1 MKKNLFVTAL
11 LTLAIALSGLT
22 GNGIFAEEQND
33 TGYYYGD
40 VDTSNSV
47 DASDALI
54 VLKHAAKLEIIAEEL
69 PLVLADIT
77 KDTVIDSSDALEILK
92 VAAKLSDPVLY
103 VPDEGET
110 EVPDTENPD
119 VTDPAATEPTVTD
132 PAETDP
138 TESVKPDE
146 TDEPVVSDTPT
157 DVPEPAE
164 TPKIDETEAPTT
176 TPDTSTTPTPK
187 PSESP
192 EITATPDAT
201 ETVEPTATPT
211 PKPTNT
217 PVPKPTDTP
226 VPKPT
231 DTPTPEPTATPT
243 PKPTDTPTPKPT
255 DTPAPKPTDTPKP
268 AVTDEPGSTEPPQ
281 HEHQYTSK
289 VEKEPSCTIKGT
301 TRYTCT
307 TCGHTYVADDIEAL
321 GHKYYDMVETE
332 ATCMYE
338 GTLRHI
344 CERCGHQYT
353 EKIPKKEHQ
362 YEAEVVR
369 KPDCVN
375 TGLRRYH
382 CTVCYSYRTTDDG
395 TEVYLETYAPA
406 LGHDYQISSKTN
418 PTCDK
423 DGTIKYKC
431 SRCTS
436 TKTET
441 VEKLG
446 HAWIHHEEEG
456 HIENVLVEE
465 AYIEDIIEPS
475 HSVCNGCGRDFGYFL
490 GSANSASKHV
500 RDKTNNCTSYS
511 DKEVWVEATHH
522 DAWDEEIYEDRYVCQ
537 GCGKEFTAAEYG
549 SLPDAYKAA
558 YAHWQEYVSYA
569 HPCQKGCVL
578 TRFLIDTIHHDAYD
592 EPAHYEE
599 HFICDDCGID
609 FGGEFGCNELAGQHT
624 SLVFGDNCQNY
635 SIYDVKVGE
644 IKHDAVYEDR
654 YIVDE
659 EAYDECE
666 RCGKRK

>member
-11 LTLAIALSGLT
+11 LTLAIILSGLPI
-22 GNGIFAEEQND
+22 NGIFAEEQKES
-33 TGYYYGD
+33 YYYGD

-119 VTDPAATEPTVTD
+119 ITDPTTTDPAVIDPDVTDPAATEPTVTD

-157 DVPEPAE
+157 DVPEPTE
-164 TPKIDETEAPTT
+164 TPKIDETEAPTA

-211 PKPTNT
+211 LE
-217 PVPKPTDTP
+217 PTDTP

-255 DTPAPKPTDTPKP
+255 DTPAPKPTDTPEP
-268 AVTDEPGSTEPPQ
+268 AVTDEPETTEPPQ

-338 GTLRHI
+338 GKLRHI
-344 CERCGHQYT
+344 CERCGYQYT
-353 EKIPKKEHQ
+353 EKIPMKEHQ
-362 YEAEVVR
+362 YGAEEVR

-375 TGLRRYH
+375 TGLRRYR
-382 CTVCYSYRTTDDG
+382 CTECQSFRMTEDG
-395 TEVYLETYAPA
+395 SEVYLETYAPA
-406 LGHDYQISSKTN
+406 LGHDYQISSKTD
-418 PTCDK
+418 PTCEK

-446 HAWIHHEEEG
+446 HTWTHHEEQG
-456 HIENVLVEE
+456 HMATTEYLAAMDNPIM
-465 AYIEDIIEPS
+465 EDHII
-475 HSVCNGCGRDFGYFL
+475 CNGCGRDFGKDYYAIEQELLNHF
-490 GSANSASKHV
+490 HE
-500 RDKTNNCTSYS
+500 TSCESYRN
-511 DKEVWVEATHH
+511 
-522 DAWDEEIYEDRYVCQ
+522 EDVQ
-537 GCGKEFTAAEYG
+537 IG
-549 SLPDAYKAA
+549 
-558 YAHWQEYVSYA
+558 
-569 HPCQKGCVL
+569 
-578 TRFLIDTIHHDAYD
+578 TIHSAAVKKTIFVVDEDAYD
-592 EPAHYEE
+592 ECTRCGTKKTTASESHPVHYICGTCGKDFGEDSRAAVKHAENLSEGCAYEE
-599 HFICDDCGID
+599 
-609 FGGEFGCNELAGQHT
+609 
-624 SLVFGDNCQNY
+624 
-635 SIYDVKVGE
+635 YD
-644 IKHDAVYEDR
+644 
-654 YIVDE
+654 
-659 EAYDECE
+659 
-666 RCGKRK
+666 